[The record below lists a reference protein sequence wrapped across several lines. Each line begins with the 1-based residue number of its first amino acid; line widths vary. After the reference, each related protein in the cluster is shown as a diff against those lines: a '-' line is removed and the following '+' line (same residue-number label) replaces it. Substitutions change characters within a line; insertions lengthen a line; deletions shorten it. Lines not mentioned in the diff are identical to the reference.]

1 MYDGRG
7 LRTVPGKR
15 FGQPYSEPM
24 SRPFAISVT
33 VLALMLSSLSLNVS
47 HAAEP
52 QRYAFSVLAP
62 SSQSESQLIV
72 RVVQPA
78 GEACPS
84 LSATVTDAAVN
95 VGLTKR
101 QSPSNT
107 GASFASVTVCE
118 VAVPSNATSFGS
130 ITYSDGTTA
139 TVPTAIQPV
148 TSLALIG
155 DTGCRLVHNI
165 QQECDSNR
173 EWPLRVF
180 AQQIADAAP
189 QAVVHLGDYIYN
201 EWPCEDDKICGD
213 VPRVTEGEPFLDSAL
228 SFEYSFLAPFAPVFA
243 VSPILPLRGNQESC
257 NVGGISYFYILDP
270 QFGTSQTC
278 DPEGRKAPEPILQPY
293 AVDLT
298 TDQATTLRL
307 VATDSTYAN
316 DQVVDSWSTK
326 MRPKFKK
333 AQSLAE
339 ATPQPGNAWLLT
351 HRPIFAV
358 RSTIQC
364 GNVRCSPF
372 SKDPNISMWVSAD
385 TAAASFGTLKPY
397 SAIISGHVHLTQA
410 VQVAGA
416 PAQIVL
422 GGGGTALSPKSG
434 YKKPEFGVL
443 ATGRGQSMH
452 SKFKP
457 YPTVKQWTT
466 KVVFSYAMAEPSQLT
481 WEFQAKT
488 VKDKTVAKCRLTGR
502 NIKC

>member
-1 MYDGRG
+1 
-7 LRTVPGKR
+7 
-15 FGQPYSEPM
+15 M
-24 SRPFAISVT
+24 SRLFAVSVT
-33 VLALMLSSLSLNVS
+33 VLTLILGALSLEVS

-52 QRYAFSVLAP
+52 QRYAFSVLAS
-62 SSQSESQLIV
+62 SSQAESQLIV

-78 GEACPS
+78 GEDCPS
-84 LSATVTDAAVN
+84 LNTTVAGAPVN

-118 VAVPSNATSFGS
+118 IAAPSNASPFSS
-130 ITYSDGTTA
+130 ITYKDGTVA
-139 TVPTAIQPV
+139 SVPTAIQPV

-180 AQQIADAAP
+180 AQQIARAAP

-213 VPRVTEGEPFLDSAL
+213 VPRVTEGEPFLDSAA
-228 SFEYSFLAPFAPVFA
+228 SFEYSFLAPFAPVFS
-243 VSPILPLRGNQESC
+243 VSPILPLRGNQEIC

-270 QFGTSQTC
+270 QFGTSQMC
-278 DPEGRKAPEPILQPY
+278 DPIGRKAPEPILQPY

-298 TDQATTLRL
+298 TDQAKTLRL
-307 VATDSTYAN
+307 VATDSAYAN

-333 AQSLAE
+333 AQRLAK

-364 GNVRCSPF
+364 GNVRCAPF
-372 SKDPNISMWVSAD
+372 SRDPNISMWVSAD
-385 TAAASFGTLKPY
+385 TAAASYGTLKPY

-410 VQVAGA
+410 VQVTGA

-422 GGGGTALSPKSG
+422 GGGGTALDPTSG
-434 YKKPEFGVL
+434 YKKPEFGAL
-443 ATGRGQSMH
+443 ATGRGQPMQ

-457 YPTVKQWTT
+457 YPTVRQWTT
-466 KVVFSYAMAEPSQLT
+466 KVVFSYAMAKPQQLT

-488 VKDKTVAKCRLTGR
+488 VKGKTFAKCLLKGSK
-502 NIKC
+502 IKC